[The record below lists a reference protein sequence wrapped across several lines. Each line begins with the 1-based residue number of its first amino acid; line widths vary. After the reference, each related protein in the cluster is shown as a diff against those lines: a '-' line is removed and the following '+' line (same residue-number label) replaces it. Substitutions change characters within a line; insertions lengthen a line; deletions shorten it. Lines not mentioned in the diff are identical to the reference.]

1 MSEEARE
8 EVEAADKKI
17 KEAIDNRNTERLKR
31 MEAIADG
38 SEKNRAADFD
48 DAEAREAAAAAEDA
62 QAQAHAKKLQE
73 EGVETPA
80 EPEADDADTRVT
92 NGETYYRQ
100 VVNGVEKWQS
110 LKEIRQTAQKV
121 ESADEYLRAASESVR
136 NASRQALSPVDVPS
150 RPGKDGLKKLLAS
163 AVLGDEEA
171 IEQLASALDATPSV
185 TPDVLQAVDQRL
197 SFRTELA
204 ALEAEYKDLLG
215 DDEIGT
221 LFRVKIQQL
230 ANQNP
235 QMNLSAAY
243 RQVGESLRGKF
254 STVLKGSTAS
264 AKLERKR
271 TLVNP
276 PTASQ
281 RQSVEHD
288 EEGEEDLSDVID
300 RMAKARGLSPILHRK
315 SG

>member
-1 MSEEARE
+1 MSEEERE

-17 KEAIDNRNTERLKR
+17 KEAIESRNTERLKR
-31 MEAIADG
+31 MEQIADG

-62 QAQAHAKKLQE
+62 EAQAQAKKLQE
-73 EGVETPA
+73 EGIETP
-80 EPEADDADTRVT
+80 EPEAESDTRVT

-100 VVNGVEKWQS
+100 VVNGVEKWQT
-110 LKEIRQTAQKV
+110 LAQIRQTAQKV

-215 DDEIGT
+215 DDELGM

-230 ANQNP
+230 AAQNP

-254 STVLKGSTAS
+254 SPVLKGSTVS

-281 RQSVEHD
+281 RQSVEAE